1 MGADFPPMPEAMM
14 PQRSNQPSGPIE
26 SRLEFETLISDTSAD
41 LFAAPPDQVEP
52 AVERALHRV
61 REFFRADRCALLSV
75 SADQQQVNVRLA
87 SYAEG
92 VSAVAP
98 GVNLAPMFTWAAHR
112 LLVERLPVLISRVE
126 ELPPEAAV
134 DRTARKEMGLR
145 SALSLP
151 IETGAEIRHLIVLQT
166 VREER
171 DWPDALVQRL
181 RVLGELLAGA
191 LERSG
196 LVAGLREADAR
207 LTSGAELAGLAFYEV
222 DFGKGVAY
230 GDDRLRDLIGIS
242 PERRQGLQVL
252 DHWLEHLHPVDRPR
266 VLGMRT
272 PLHDGRLE
280 RFSLEYRFL
289 HPERGERWLHHLA
302 GVARRDATG
311 RAVVTYGVLRDITDQ
326 KRADDERSE
335 LSRRL
340 IRAHED
346 ERAALARELHDDVT
360 QRLAVLAIDVG
371 RAELV
376 AADGTQAERLRAVRE
391 GLAGLSEDVHALAYQ
406 LHPAVLEELGL
417 VEALRTACERFGR
430 RGGEVALSV
439 DVDPVPAGLGKDA
452 ALCLFR
458 VAQEALTNVAR
469 HAEARAAS
477 LALRQRDGG
486 LLLVVRDDGV
496 GFDPAGPEARRRLG
510 LANMRERVRLVDGTF
525 EIESAPGRGT
535 AIVAWVPVPGGAP

>member
-1 MGADFPPMPEAMM
+1 MGADFPPMPDALM
-14 PQRSNQPSGPIE
+14 PQRPDQLPLE

-41 LFAAPPDQVEP
+41 LIAAPQDQVEA

-61 REFFRADRCALLSV
+61 REFFGADRCALLSV

-87 SYAEG
+87 SYAGG
-92 VSAVAP
+92 VSPVPP

-112 LLVERLPVLISRVE
+112 LLVERRPVRISSVE
-126 ELPPEAAV
+126 DLPPEAAV
-134 DRTARKEMGLR
+134 DRTARVEMGLR

-151 IETGAEIRHLIVLQT
+151 IETGAEVRHLIVLQT

-191 LERSG
+191 LDRSG
-196 LVAGLREADAR
+196 LVAGLREAEAR

-222 DFGKGVAY
+222 DFGRGVAY
-230 GDDRLRDLIGIS
+230 GDDRLRDLIGVT
-242 PERRQGLQVL
+242 PERPLGLQIL
-252 DHWLEHLHPVDRPR
+252 EHWLEHLHPEDRPR

-272 PLHDGRLE
+272 QLHDGRLE

-289 HPERGERWLHHLA
+289 HPERGARWLHHLA

-311 RAVVTYGVLRDITDQ
+311 RAVVTYGVLRDITEQ
-326 KRADDERSE
+326 KRADDERSD

-371 RAELV
+371 RAEMV
-376 AADGTQAERLRAVRE
+376 AADGTQAERMRAVRE
-391 GLAGLSEDVHALAYQ
+391 GLASLSEDVHALAYQ

-417 VEALRTACERFGR
+417 VEALQTACERFGR
-430 RGGEVALSV
+430 RGGLALSV
-439 DVDPVPAGLGKDA
+439 DVDPVPAGLGKEA

-458 VAQEALTNVAR
+458 VAQEALNNVSR
-469 HAEARAAS
+469 HAGARAAS

-486 LLLVVRDDGV
+486 LLLLVRDDGV
-496 GFDPAGPEARRRLG
+496 GFYPAGPEARRRLG
-510 LANMRERVRLVDGTF
+510 LASMRERVRLVNGTL
-525 EIESAPGRGT
+525 EVESAPGRGT